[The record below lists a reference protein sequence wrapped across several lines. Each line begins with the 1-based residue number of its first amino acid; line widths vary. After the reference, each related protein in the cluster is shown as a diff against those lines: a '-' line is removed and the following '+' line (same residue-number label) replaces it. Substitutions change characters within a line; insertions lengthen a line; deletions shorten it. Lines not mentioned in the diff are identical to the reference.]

1 MVFCEIGRGFGA
13 IKTCTCIMN
22 MPAHMTSKSYNS
34 INEKLNPI
42 FAVLLTQI
50 VMNART

>member
-1 MVFCEIGRGFGA
+1 MAFREISRGFGA
-13 IKTCTCIMN
+13 IKTFTCIMN
-22 MPAHMTSKSYNS
+22 MPAHTASKNYNS

-42 FAVLLTQI
+42 YAVLLTQI